1 MQWASLWSY
10 FSEPITTLKLD
21 FACQI
26 SNGFAV
32 DLLIYY
38 HIEKHTKLRFFFSF
52 SFLFFCFLQKR
63 ESYVLPCSISNN
75 ENKGYLKLERYQL
88 GNYDY
93 ICLRQHINVAYVWQI
108 YCRKLSHLWL
118 SGEILLVAI
127 SIYNRLQDKEEMSGY
142 TNTPQSGIILKP
154 VFLTDYKACIFYF
167 VLCLRL
173 CLHRSRVLVK

>member
-1 MQWASLWSY
+1 MQWASLWSN

-38 HIEKHTKLRFFFSF
+38 HIEKHTKLRFFF

-118 SGEILLVAI
+118 RGEIILVAI
-127 SIYNRLQDKEEMSGY
+127 SIYNRLQDKDEMSGY
-142 TNTPQSGIILKP
+142 TNFAT
-154 VFLTDYKACIFYF
+154 VRYYFEARVLTGYKACIFYF

>member
-52 SFLFFCFLQKR
+52 LFFCFLQKR

-75 ENKGYLKLERYQL
+75 ENKGFWSWGDISSVIMIIFAWGSTLMLPMSGKSIAGNSVIFDWVEKYYWWLYQFTTV
-88 GNYDY
+88 YKTRRK
-93 ICLRQHINVAYVWQI
+93 CLVIPIRHSQVLFWSP
-108 YCRKLSHLWL
+108 CF
-118 SGEILLVAI
+118 
-127 SIYNRLQDKEEMSGY
+127 NRL
-142 TNTPQSGIILKP
+142 
-154 VFLTDYKACIFYF
+154 
-167 VLCLRL
+167 
-173 CLHRSRVLVK
+173 

>member
-38 HIEKHTKLRFFFSF
+38 HIKKHTKLLFFFCF
-52 SFLFFCFLQKR
+52 CFFLFFAKKGKLCATLFHFKQW
-63 ESYVLPCSISNN
+63 
-75 ENKGYLKLERYQL
+75 NKVYLKLGWYQL

-118 SGEILLVAI
+118 NGEIILVAI
-127 SIYNRLQDKEEMSGY
+127 SIYNRLQDKDEMSGY
-142 TNTPQSGIILKP
+142 TNFAT
-154 VFLTDYKACIFYF
+154 VRYYFEARVLTGYKACIFYF

-173 CLHRSRVLVK
+173 CLHRSRFLVK